1 MDRARH
7 RLFVGKDNHKFN
19 AAHMTVFPDGTKE
32 RLHGHNFAVSVAV
45 DLLDVSLQA
54 FLDLG
59 LLKRAVEEQCRAW
72 NEAFLLAER
81 CPFFTIDSRQGG
93 ELAFTLCGKRYLV
106 PEEEVILLPVDNV
119 VVETLAAE
127 FGRALLARLG
137 AALRPDVVEALEVEV
152 TESPGQGAVFRT
164 RIA

>member
-32 RLHGHNFAVSVAV
+32 RLHGHNFAVMVAV
-45 DLLDVSLQA
+45 DLLDVSLKA

-59 LLKRAVEEQCRAW
+59 LIKRAIEDQCRAW

-81 CPFFTIDSRQGG
+81 CPFFAIVSRDEG
-93 ELAFTLCGKRYLV
+93 ELAFTLCGKRYVV
-106 PEEEVILLPVDNV
+106 PADEVILLPVDNI

-127 FGRALLARLG
+127 FARALVARLG
-137 AALRPDVVEALEVEV
+137 AALRKDVVEALDVEV
-152 TESPGQGAVFRT
+152 TESPGQGAVYRMTF
-164 RIA
+164 A